1 MPALGCLR
9 DAAMSL
15 RFHRALVVSLTA
27 ALKSTDA
34 AFARA
39 QAAGTIPL
47 RYAYDAS
54 GPPELH
60 HRSGRRLGDILPSGG
75 TSSTASLVIVH
86 DATGNITPDPS
97 AIGNSAVR

>member
-27 ALKSTDA
+27 AVKSTDV

-60 HRSGRRLGDILPSGG
+60 HRSQHHAGPVCHR
-75 TSSTASLVIVH
+75 
-86 DATGNITPDPS
+86 
-97 AIGNSAVR
+97 